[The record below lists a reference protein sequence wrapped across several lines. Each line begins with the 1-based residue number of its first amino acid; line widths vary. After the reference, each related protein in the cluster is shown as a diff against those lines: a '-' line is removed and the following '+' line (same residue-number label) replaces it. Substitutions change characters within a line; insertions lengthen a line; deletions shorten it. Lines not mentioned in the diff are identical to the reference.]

1 MARQP
6 PLRTRSVATPVVDA
20 PSIDGRF
27 AQLSAQFDVLKAQ
40 VRQAQQLSSL
50 GTAAAMIAHE
60 VNNLLTPILS
70 YADYAL
76 QADDVALAKKA
87 LTVTARNTRMLI
99 AMSERLLE
107 LGAAKPQQRE
117 SVGVRQAVEDAL
129 ASMCRDL
136 SKDGISFEM
145 NIDDSL
151 TVFADPLQLRQ
162 VLFNLFL
169 NAREAMAP
177 NHSGRLTVS
186 AYQSRDRKGAGGASH
201 GATEPQ
207 SHEGLGTTRHVGT
220 KPRSHEGVGCA
231 SPADQSRERK
241 RPDSLPPYQG
251 GTEGGSQSPDHQITQ
266 SPNHP
271 DMVVIEIRNT
281 GPPIPPELL
290 PHIFEPFQ
298 TNKPVRRDGKSRCG
312 GLGLALVRDL
322 IEENDGTIRAVSDD
336 TGTTFAITLQPAPL

>member
-1 MARQP
+1 MTRQP
-6 PLRTRSVATPVVDA
+6 PLRSRSVETPVMDA
-20 PSIDGRF
+20 PSIDDRF

-76 QADDVALAKKA
+76 QTDDVALAKKA

-129 ASMCRDL
+129 ASMCRDP

-145 NIDDSL
+145 NIGDSL

-169 NAREAMAP
+169 NAREAMVP

-186 AYQSRDRKGAGGASH
+186 AYQNRDRKGAGNH
-201 GATEPQ
+201 
-207 SHEGLGTTRHVGT
+207 
-220 KPRSHEGVGCA
+220 
-231 SPADQSRERK
+231 SRERE
-241 RPDSLPPYQG
+241 RPDCLPPSQG
-251 GTEGGSQSPDHQITQ
+251 GTQGGPQSPNHQITQ

-271 DMVVIEIRNT
+271 DMVVLEIRNT

-322 IEENDGTIRAVSDD
+322 IEENDGTIRVISDE